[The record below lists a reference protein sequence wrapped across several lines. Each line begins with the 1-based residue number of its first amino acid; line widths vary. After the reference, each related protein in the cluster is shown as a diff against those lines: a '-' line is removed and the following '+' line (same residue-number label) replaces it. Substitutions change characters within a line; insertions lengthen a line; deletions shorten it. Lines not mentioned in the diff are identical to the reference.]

1 MILKRIFWAISCL
14 FALLFLAVFIA
25 YWMSS
30 NVCADKPSTSGDLM
44 KAVTHCEYGGPEVLV
59 LGDVEKPTPG
69 DDELLVKVHAAA
81 VNPLDWHYM
90 RGTPYVVRVGGGL
103 RFPQDGRMGVDFAG
117 IVEAVGKN
125 VEKFQPGDE
134 VFGGRNGAMAEYV
147 VVGADRGVVHKPSNI
162 SFEQAAGV
170 PIAAL
175 TALQA
180 IRDKGDIQAGQ
191 SVLINGA
198 SGGVGT
204 FAVQIAKAYG
214 AEVTGVSSTRN
225 QQLVKSLGADFSI
238 DYTREN
244 YTLGDQ
250 RYDVILDCV
259 GNHSLLDQRQVLKPG
274 GKIVLIGGP
283 TDGNWIGAFVAPIS
297 ALVLSPFYDEE
308 FVNLLAQTNAE
319 DLATLGE
326 MIQTSQIT
334 TVIDRKYPLSEASQ
348 AIAYIEQGHARG
360 KVILTLE

>member
-1 MILKRIFWAISCL
+1 MILKRIFWTITCL

-30 NVCADKPSTSGDLM
+30 NVCVDKPALSGQSM
-44 KAVTHCEYGGPEVLV
+44 KAVTYCEYGGPEVLEY
-59 LGDVEKPTPG
+59 GDVERPVPG
-69 DDELLVKVHAAA
+69 DNELLVKVHAASA
-81 VNPLDWHYM
+81 NPLDWHYM

-103 RFPQDGRMGVDFAG
+103 RYPQDVRMGVDFAG
-117 IVEAVGKN
+117 TVETVGKN
-125 VEKFQPGDE
+125 VKQFQPGDE
-134 VFGGRNGAMAEYV
+134 VIVARNGAMAEYV
-147 VVGADRGVVHKPSNI
+147 IVGADRGVVHKPSNI
-162 SFEQAAGV
+162 SFAQAAAV

-180 IRDKGDIQAGQ
+180 IRDKGKIEAGQ
-191 SVLINGA
+191 SVLVNGA

-238 DYTREN
+238 DYTRED
-244 YTLGDQ
+244 YTQGDQ

-259 GNHSLLDQRQVLKPG
+259 GNHSLLSQRKVLKPG

-283 TDGNWIGAFVAPIS
+283 TDGNWIGAFLTPLS
-297 ALVLSPFYDEE
+297 GLLLSPFYDED
-308 FVNLLAQTNAE
+308 FVNLLAEINAE
-319 DLATLGE
+319 DLAVMGE
-326 MIQTSQIT
+326 LMRTSQVT
-334 TVIDRKYPLSEASQ
+334 PVIDRKYPLSEASE
-348 AIAYIEQGHARG
+348 AIAYLETGRARG
-360 KVILTLE
+360 KVILTME